1 MDRPGVG
8 TQDPINWIWWRTPVV
23 PALRRQGGQKL
34 KAIFSHIVLGRSE
47 GVQGKNNE
55 GNQKEETVMSGRYVR
70 LDVGAKRLTF
80 EL

>member
-23 PALRRQGGQKL
+23 PALRRQGGKKL

-47 GVQGKNNE
+47 GV
-55 GNQKEETVMSGRYVR
+55 KEKIMRETKKKKLLCEVWQVCEIGCGCKAT
-70 LDVGAKRLTF
+70 DI
-80 EL
+80 